1 MVLLC
6 MYIELLKFIRVIMI
20 NLIIYYFL
28 YICIINMF
36 VLYIENNLYDIFKV
50 FFDVVFFKIFYIF
63 VFI

>member
-6 MYIELLKFIRVIMI
+6 MYIELLFSRVIMI
-20 NLIIYYFL
+20 KLIIYYFI
-28 YICIINMF
+28 YICIIKIF
-36 VLYIENNLYDIFKV
+36 VLYIENNLYDIFKM